1 MSDPTDAIQR
11 LNPEPT
17 AADLEA
23 IAPGCFVR
31 VRLPQGCAWVEVIEE
46 RAEILVGQVQ
56 GQLNGPDCKAAAD
69 GGELHFRRDQI
80 IDLGCHHYCFC

>member
-1 MSDPTDAIQR
+1 MTESAGAIVR

-23 IAPGCFVR
+23 VSTGCFVR
-31 VRLPQGCAWVEVIEE
+31 VRLPQGCTWVEVTDDLGETLKG
-46 RAEILVGQVQ
+46 RVQ
-56 GQLNGPDCKAAAD
+56 GQLNGPDCPPAAERGD
-69 GGELHFRRDQI
+69 LHFARTQI